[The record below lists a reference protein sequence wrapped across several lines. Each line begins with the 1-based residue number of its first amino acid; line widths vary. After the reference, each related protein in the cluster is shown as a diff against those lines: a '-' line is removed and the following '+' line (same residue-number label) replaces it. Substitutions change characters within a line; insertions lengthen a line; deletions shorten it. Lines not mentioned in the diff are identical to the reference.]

1 MAILLRAR
9 TQTQGKLSNPFT
21 KQWVKSRF
29 EARISDFQL
38 RDKNRIQEN
47 ENTAYLRLVRDT
59 GFLMQVVQTKRET

>member
-1 MAILLRAR
+1 MAILLKAR
-9 TQTQGKLSNPFT
+9 TQTQEKPSKPLT

-59 GFLMQVVQTKRET
+59 DCLMQVVQTKRET